1 MKKEDIF
8 GCPALEQYLLAK
20 FQSALHSFDLAIG
33 TSVAAALVSAVMVD
47 LRRSDDSNR
56 IDVICSLAEEAIVDL
71 AVLLRF
77 AIDLK
82 GRAFSLPLG
91 TTVQAHKPGSVKIGD
106 EIWVVQ
112 AGTPG
117 LIPFELARYDAH
129 GPNLALLR
137 ETISML
143 VLGRPWQVIGLPSP
157 VLISDC
163 GPRDFVEFPP
173 FPAAG
178 GVRLRRWASDTDA
191 VCFGAASPKQ
201 IKAFAQSIA
210 SDMEVMWNRR
220 EEMARQAQEVHRM
233 ALANLPAD
241 EVGVAVRAVSII
253 LQQQQADEYF
263 DFYVDYDTIDDA
275 LRPGVVSDYVPAPV
289 GGVRLPTGVGIGVYG
304 RSERRNAL
312 RAFGADGEI
321 DSFAAAVVRHAPDGL
336 AKTLAN
342 LALGYTATVTFMT
355 HLGPV
360 YAELFWQDGCIVVE
374 IYAPGRIQKFGYF
387 LEWYE
392 GRVDDEE
399 AKALKGRELL
409 DVLPLPFDVK
419 CTIIDAASL
428 VRGVRLRISSERLL
442 VNCATGRIWER

>member
-8 GCPALEQYLLAK
+8 ECPALEQYLLAK

-47 LRRSDDSNR
+47 LRRSDDANR
-56 IDVICSLAEEAIVDL
+56 TEMIGSLAEEAIVDL

-91 TTVQAHKPGSVKIGD
+91 TTVQAYKPGSVKIGD
-106 EIWVVQ
+106 EIWVAQ

-117 LIPFELARYDAH
+117 LIPFELARHDAH

-143 VLGRPWQVIGLPSP
+143 VLGKPWEIIGLPSP
-157 VLISDC
+157 VLISDY
-163 GPRDFVEFPP
+163 GPRDFIEFPP

-178 GVRLRRWASDTDA
+178 GVRLRRWVSDIGA

-210 SDMEVMWNRR
+210 SDMEVMWTRR
-220 EEMARQAQEVHRM
+220 EEMARQALDVHRM
-233 ALANLPAD
+233 ALDNLAAD
-241 EVGVAVRAVSII
+241 EVGVAVRAVAII

-289 GGVRLPTGVGIGVYG
+289 GGTQLRTGVGIGVYG
-304 RSERRNAL
+304 RRERRNAL
-312 RAFGADGEI
+312 RAAGADGEI
-321 DSFAAAVVRHAPDGL
+321 DSFAAAVVRYAPDGQ
-336 AKTLAN
+336 AKTLAS
-342 LALGYTATVTFMT
+342 LALGYTATVTFMS

-374 IYAPGRIQKFGYF
+374 IHAPGRFEKFGHF
-387 LEWYE
+387 LEWYQ

-399 AKALKGRELL
+399 ARALRGHELP

-419 CTIIDAASL
+419 CTILDAFSL
-428 VRGVRLRISSERLL
+428 MRGVRLHLSSERLL
-442 VNCATGRIWER
+442 VNCVTGRIWKR